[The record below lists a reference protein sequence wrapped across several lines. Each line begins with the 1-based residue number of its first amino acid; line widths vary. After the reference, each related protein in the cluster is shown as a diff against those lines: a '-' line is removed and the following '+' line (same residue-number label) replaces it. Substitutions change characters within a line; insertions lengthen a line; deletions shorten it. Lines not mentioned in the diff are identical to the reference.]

1 MALGA
6 QAVEDAAI
14 GRAQAL
20 LTMPSKRPTSRRAKA
35 NGGETPV
42 ATMRALERRVR
53 RLERQLAGAAAAHE
67 RKLEL
72 VRRAANRRLAAMMKE
87 IAALRH
93 HEARAQ
99 ALERMLATRPTE
111 GTPDGEDSRLP
122 G

>member
-1 MALGA
+1 MTMA
-6 QAVEDAAI
+6 
-14 GRAQAL
+14 
-20 LTMPSKRPTSRRAKA
+20 SKRPTTRRAKTS
-35 NGGETPV
+35 GGVSV
-42 ATMRALERRVR
+42 AASMRALERRVK
-53 RLERQLAGAAAAHE
+53 RLERQLESAAAAHE

-72 VRRAANRRLAAMMKE
+72 VRRAANRRVAAMMKE

>member
-1 MALGA
+1 
-6 QAVEDAAI
+6 
-14 GRAQAL
+14 
-20 LTMPSKRPTSRRAKA
+20 MPSKRPTSRRAKA

-42 ATMRALERRVR
+42 ATVRSLERRVK
-53 RLERQLAGAAAAHE
+53 RLERQLVGAAAEHQ

-93 HEARAQ
+93 HDARAQ
-99 ALERMLATRPTE
+99 ALERMLAARPTE

>member
-1 MALGA
+1 
-6 QAVEDAAI
+6 
-14 GRAQAL
+14 
-20 LTMPSKRPTSRRAKA
+20 MPSKRPTSRRAKT
-35 NGGETPV
+35 NGGDGAV
-42 ATMRALERRVR
+42 ATMRTLERRVK
-53 RLERQLAGAAAAHE
+53 RLERQLEGAAVAHE
-67 RKLEL
+67 RKLER
-72 VRRAANRRLAAMMKE
+72 VRQAANRRVAAMMKE

>member
-1 MALGA
+1 
-6 QAVEDAAI
+6 
-14 GRAQAL
+14 
-20 LTMPSKRPTSRRAKA
+20 MPSKRPTSRRAKT
-35 NGGETPV
+35 NGGESP
-42 ATMRALERRVR
+42 AASMRTLERRVK
-53 RLERQLAGAAAAHE
+53 RLERQLVGAATEHE

-99 ALERMLATRPTE
+99 ALERMLASRPAEAAME

>member
-1 MALGA
+1 
-6 QAVEDAAI
+6 
-14 GRAQAL
+14 
-20 LTMPSKRPTSRRAKA
+20 MPSKRPTSRRAKT
-35 NGGETPV
+35 NGGETAA
-42 ATMRALERRVR
+42 ATLRALARRVK
-53 RLERQLAGAAAAHE
+53 RLERQLEGAAAAHE
-67 RKLEL
+67 RKLER
-72 VRRAANRRLAAMMKE
+72 VRQAANRRVAAMMKE

>member
-1 MALGA
+1 
-6 QAVEDAAI
+6 
-14 GRAQAL
+14 
-20 LTMPSKRPTSRRAKA
+20 MPSKRPTSRRAKPD
-35 NGGETPV
+35 GGESPV
-42 ATMRALERRVR
+42 ATVRALERRVK
-53 RLERQLAGAAAAHE
+53 RLERQLAGAAAEHE

-72 VRRAANRRLAAMMKE
+72 VRRAANRRLAAMVKE

-99 ALERMLATRPTE
+99 ALERMLAARPTE

>member
-1 MALGA
+1 VGEVSLSTEEIADRRD
-6 QAVEDAAI
+6 AVLARIARAA
-14 GRAQAL
+14 
-20 LTMPSKRPTSRRAKA
+20 
-35 NGGETPV
+35 E
-42 ATMRALERRVR
+42 RVR
-53 RLERQLAGAAAAHE
+53 RDPAGVALLAVTKSHP
-67 RKLEL
+67 LEL
-72 VRRAANRRLAAMMKE
+72 VRRAANRRLAAMVKE

>member
-1 MALGA
+1 M
-6 QAVEDAAI
+6 EDAAP
-14 GRAQAL
+14 GRAQGL
-20 LTMPSKRPTSRRAKA
+20 LTMPSKRPTTRCAKA
-35 NGGETPV
+35 DGDEAA
-42 ATMRALERRVR
+42 ATMRALERRVK
-53 RLERQLAGAAAAHE
+53 RLERQLAGAAAEHE
-67 RKLEL
+67 RRLEL